1 MAPNDRNPEK
11 NPSASSA
18 ESNAPKP
25 DIDTFLDRADKARR
39 KQQERNRPLGE
50 QIMGILK
57 KLSQPEVPPAETV
70 MDALVGGP
78 EIAQTDREILNNIAD
93 PQPEAPRDPDTFMST
108 MEQAAAQGAAQGEED
123 RRQKDAQ
130 AIRDKQE
137 ARDMAQELDASGH
150 PILSKI
156 VNPDVDHSPA
166 PVPERGTTQFVQD
179 LEATAQQGAAE
190 GAAIRAQKEAE
201 EAAAAALAEAQR
213 QAENAEMRRKIDSAG
228 FKIPGLAED
237 ATEDEKR
244 AARAAYVAQMMED
257 TKAGLDQVAWQ
268 REQDQVPLDGN
279 PQGQV
284 KIDPETGTIINPHK
298 RAEPEP
304 VYKPRV
310 DAEAAALAQRE
321 PWELTDRERRQ
332 VERGLALPLID
343 ARSEQ
348 SALFGFDVADPME
361 WPGGRREMMAF
372 QNAMAEAIN
381 YLDQTISTPANGRD
395 EKKKLDLVFYG
406 KGGITHPKYFREQHG
421 VPVIDAV
428 RRGVDQAMASY
439 GPTEYTNNELR
450 ALMVR
455 ALETRVRIKKLQA
468 DITRLKSEIA
478 AQKKIA
484 DKEPETKT
492 NGFRAVVE
500 RNKKLLDATRA
511 RLQQEQSNAADLIT
525 EISKT
530 RVKVETHKRQQHIE
544 TRTGVPSLDPITG
557 ELIRKPAAP
566 SSGEVRTTA
575 EEVPVAPV
583 AEAAPAA
590 PEPTPP
596 PERKDNVEKE
606 PTPGGEFVSAG
617 ESHRGGRPD
626 GADEDAIFSGSGL
639 HLGEIGGTKD
649 KQITDDRE
657 RAANLATI
665 LNELDIPDATAE
677 SVQAIWD
684 RIDQLKKEGKIGSLD
699 IVLDGMG
706 GHGAGEVASSLGM
719 FAIVQEVANS
729 ASAENAQLNGETVRG
744 AIVKANELIKKYNER
759 KGSNSGA
766 TAIVALTTPDGRTIM
781 GSAGDARA
789 YKIAADGT
797 TTMMSRDHSLIF
809 RTMIAGNTEPSG
821 IFKSPIKS
829 NLYSAIDGDLAPSA
843 IDIYEGDTYNMQAGE
858 KMVLVCDGVWESAF
872 SPERGGLD
880 ATTED
885 ILNDIDAEFQK
896 ENAALDQKFP
906 NPDQATAKMAAREQ
920 LHMKYQGE
928 IMRRVMLAGH
938 EQDAPAEMA
947 KHLTRETAGMIAGDN
962 ISAVVLERKTPSPA
976 PEATTPAATEDESIP
991 AWLRDTEQVTAE
1003 SGARAPAEATPAGPA
1018 AVAKA
1023 EATTKTAEQ
1032 EADEREQSITKELVE
1047 AKCVATTAGSV
1058 GLMVDSGKK
1067 LYDINETYLASM
1079 RKNVKAAEQGNMQFD
1094 NAAVDVFNAQ
1104 QALKT
1109 LNAEQAKKNI
1119 ANIMMEIQGEADPE
1133 RRAQRAEDAKKF
1145 VNTVHEVLIN
1155 RISGLREA
1163 RVRATLQASETP
1175 INQDQ
1180 FPTPDIAKTIK
1191 EQVDMY
1197 DQTATKAEQDLMA
1210 ALEAQRSEAIQS
1222 IDALVNI
1229 DETVAAEKKAAREDD
1244 TRTAA
1249 EIAAE
1254 TAAAAA
1260 AIDKLLGGD
1269 KTIGDDEKAEIR
1281 KGLIDFLKNSK
1292 MKAPLFIAAIVVMG
1306 VAGIMRS
1313 GMASR
1318 RGRF

>member
-1 MAPNDRNPEK
+1 MR
-11 NPSASSA
+11 
-18 ESNAPKP
+18 
-25 DIDTFLDRADKARR
+25 
-39 KQQERNRPLGE
+39 
-50 QIMGILK
+50 ILK

-93 PQPEAPRDPDTFMST
+93 PQPEAPRDPDAFMST
-108 MEQAAAQGAAQGEED
+108 MEQAAAQGVTLGQED
-123 RRQKDAQ
+123 KRQKDAQ
-130 AIRDKQE
+130 EIRDKQE

-150 PILSKI
+150 PIFSNI

-179 LEATAQQGAAE
+179 LEATAQQGTAD
-190 GAAIRAQKEAE
+190 GAAIRAQREAE

-244 AARAAYVAQMMED
+244 AARAAYVAQMMEN

-268 REQDQVPLDGN
+268 REQDHVPLDGT

-304 VYKPRV
+304 VYTTRV

-321 PWELTDRERRQ
+321 PWELTDRERRLI
-332 VERGLALPLID
+332 EPGLALPLISSR
-343 ARSEQ
+343 AEQ
-348 SALFGFDVADPME
+348 AELFGFDVADPTE
-361 WPGGRREMMAF
+361 WPGGRKEMIAF
-372 QNAMAEAIN
+372 QNAMADAITHF
-381 YLDQTISTPANGRD
+381 DQAIATPANGHD
-395 EKKKLDLVFYG
+395 ERKKLNLPFTADARTP
-406 KGGITHPKYFREQHG
+406 GGGFSPDSYFNKKHG
-421 VPVIDAV
+421 MVIIDAV
-428 RRGVDQAMASY
+428 REGVDKALASH
-439 GPTEYTNNELR
+439 GPPEYANNELR
-450 ALMVR
+450 AFMVKS
-455 ALETRVRIKKLQA
+455 LETAVRIKKLQA
-468 DITRLKSEIA
+468 DITKTKSKIA
-478 AQKKIA
+478 SNKPIA
-484 DKEPETKT
+484 DKEPEGKK
-492 NGFRAVVE
+492 NGARSVVE
-500 RNKKLLDATRA
+500 RNKLVLAATRKK
-511 RLQQEQSNAADLIT
+511 LSEELEKSADLMKQIA
-525 EISKT
+525 ET
-530 RVKVETHKRQQHIE
+530 RATVEKHRRDHHIE
-544 TRTGVPSLDPITG
+544 TRTGVVSLDPVTG
-557 ELIRKPAAP
+557 ELIKKPDGYSESIRTTQNLEASPPSPSVQEAPVVAASAPEETLNTAP
-566 SSGEVRTTA
+566 S
-575 EEVPVAPV
+575 
-583 AEAAPAA
+583 
-590 PEPTPP
+590 PEPNVK
-596 PERKDNVEKE
+596 PESTEKE
-606 PTPGGEFVSAG
+606 PIPGGEFVSAG
-617 ESHRGGRPD
+617 QSHRGGKPD
-626 GADEDAIFSGSGL
+626 AADEDAIFSGSGL

-684 RIDQLKKEGKIGSLD
+684 KIDQLKKEGKTGSLD

-729 ASAENAQLNGETVRG
+729 ASAENAQLNGETVRR
-744 AIVKANELIKKYNER
+744 AIVKANELIKKYNEK
-759 KGSNSGA
+759 KGSNSGF

-781 GSAGDARA
+781 GSIGDARA
-789 YKIAADGT
+789 YRIEPDGT
-797 TTMMSRDHSLIF
+797 TSMITRDHSTVF
-809 RTMIAGNTEPSG
+809 RSMVSGLTEPSG
-821 IFKSPIKS
+821 IFKHPLKNQIYRAVDG
-829 NLYSAIDGDLAPSA
+829 NLNPNAIE
-843 IDIYEGDTYNMQAGE
+843 IYEGDDYNLQQGE
-858 KMVLVCDGVWESAF
+858 KLLLVCDGVWESAF
-872 SPERGGLD
+872 SQSRGGLD
-880 ATTED
+880 ASTED
-885 ILNDIDAEFQK
+885 ILKDIDEAYRR
-896 ENAALDQKFP
+896 ENVELNQKFL
-906 NPDQATAKMAAREQ
+906 NPDQQADKEAAREQ

-976 PEATTPAATEDESIP
+976 PEAATPDSSTARSPLDDPDWLADKTQVVMNADGTVHEVASAAANP
-991 AWLRDTEQVTAE
+991 AEA
-1003 SGARAPAEATPAGPA
+1003 APAEPPVDA
-1018 AVAKA
+1018 AAK
-1023 EATTKTAEQ
+1023 ATTKTTEQ

-1067 LYDINETYLASM
+1067 LYDINEKYLASM
-1079 RKNVKAAEQGNMQFD
+1079 RKNVKAAEQGNMQFN

-1104 QALKT
+1104 QALKS

-1145 VNTVHEVLIN
+1145 VNTVHKVLIN

-1254 TAAAAA
+1254 TAMAAA

-1269 KTIGDDEKAEIR
+1269 KTVDADEKAEIR

-1306 VAGIMRS
+1306 ITGIMRS

-1318 RGRF
+1318 RGRY